1 MSAQV
6 FDHLA
11 ASYDAVWTEAP
22 IGRRQRDAVW
32 RRIDPLFESGDRIL
46 DLGCGTGHDALH
58 LMSLGI
64 DVHAFDA
71 SAEMVRIA
79 RAKGVNA
86 RQLMLED
93 LRTVCGTFDGALS
106 NFGALNCVTQYE
118 STARALGQLIRTGGR
133 LAICL
138 CGPVCAWEIG
148 HFLVRAQVA
157 KAFRRFSS
165 EDYKGIAVTYPPVAR
180 LTHAFRRD
188 FALIDWYGIGLS
200 VPPSYVQGL
209 HEDTIARLAAVDRR
223 IAHWP
228 VLRGLADHRL
238 LIFKR
243 I

>member
-1 MSAQV
+1 VSAQV
-6 FDHLA
+6 FDRLA
-11 ASYDAVWTEAP
+11 ATYDALWTGAP
-22 IGRRQRDAVW
+22 IGRHQRNAVW
-32 RRIDPLFESGDRIL
+32 RRIDPLFHSGDRIL

-58 LMSLGI
+58 LMSAGI

-86 RQLMLED
+86 RQLPLED
-93 LRTVCGTFDGALS
+93 LCTLSGTFDGALS
-106 NFGALNCVTQYE
+106 NFGALNCVSRYE
-118 STARALGQLIRTGGR
+118 STARALGRLIRTGGR

-148 HFLVRAQVA
+148 HFLARAQVA
-157 KAFRRFSS
+157 NAFRRFSTA
-165 EDYKGIAVTYPPVAR
+165 DYKGIAVTYPPVAR
-180 LTHAFRRD
+180 LAHAFGGD
-188 FALIDWYGIGLS
+188 FALTGWYGIGLC
-200 VPPSYVQGL
+200 VPPSYVEGFY
-209 HEDTIARLAAVDRR
+209 DNTIARLAAIDRR

-228 VLRGLADHRL
+228 LLRSLADHRL